1 MIARKPVCQK
11 ARYDQQNE
19 NMKVVKPNS
28 ITFDSYEKS
37 MTAHKLHPDTWVDS
51 YADYLFNYA
60 ITRVSD
66 TEIAKDLV
74 QETFFA
80 GLKSAKN
87 FKGDAAER
95 TWLIA
100 ILKRKVIDHY
110 RKINSKKGKAEV
122 RMSYSSK
129 SDSDGDW
136 LEEQVTDPFSSF
148 ENDAIENEE
157 LGMAIHDCIAKLPK
171 KQSQVFRMKTIRGMS
186 TEDICNELGI
196 NPSNLWVMIHRART
210 GLMGCLNQNWF
221 KI

>member
-1 MIARKPVCQK
+1 MAVHQL
-11 ARYDQQNE
+11 Q
-19 NMKVVKPNS
+19 
-28 ITFDSYEKS
+28 
-37 MTAHKLHPDTWVDS
+37 PDHWVDN

-60 ITRVSD
+60 VARVSNA
-66 TEIAKDLV
+66 EIAKDLV

-87 FKGDAAER
+87 YKGDAAER

-122 RMSYSSK
+122 RMGYSSS

-136 LEEQVTDPFSSF
+136 MEERVADPFSTL
-148 ENDAIENEE
+148 ENSPIENEE
-157 LGMAIHDCIAKLPK
+157 LGMAIQECIAKLPK
-171 KQSQVFRMKTIRGMS
+171 KQAKVFTMKTIQGIS

-196 NPSNLWVMIHRART
+196 NPSNLWVMIHRSRT
-210 GLMGCLNQNWF
+210 ALMGCLNQNWF
-221 KI
+221 

>member
-1 MIARKPVCQK
+1 MVFAKRK
-11 ARYDQQNE
+11 
-19 NMKVVKPNS
+19 
-28 ITFDSYEKS
+28 
-37 MTAHKLHPDTWVDS
+37 MTAHQLHPDTWVDS

-60 ITRVSD
+60 ISRVSD

-87 FKGDAAER
+87 YKGEAAER

-100 ILKRKVIDHY
+100 ILKRKVIDYY

-122 RMSYSSK
+122 RMSYSSN
-129 SDSDGDW
+129 SDAEGDW
-136 LEEQVTDPFSSF
+136 LEEQVADPFSSF
-148 ENDAIENEE
+148 ENDPIENEE
-157 LGMAIHDCIAKLPK
+157 LGMAIYECMSKLPK
-171 KQSQVFRMKTIRGMS
+171 KQSLVFTMKTIRGMS

-210 GLMGCLNQNWF
+210 ALMGCLNQNWF
-221 KI
+221 KL